1 MNCINCYREISD
13 DAKFCPYCG
22 AKQVEKPE
30 PGQENRQ
37 QDYQGNQQ
45 GNQEDFR
52 QGYQGDFQ
60 QDYQGYQ
67 QDYPKKPVS
76 WVPYLVLSI
85 IFTAGSAVCCCPLS
99 LVFGIVAIVYSVKI
113 NQASAAGDEEGARR
127 AARTAMI
134 WLIVSGVV
142 LVLSIIMSAVFGA
155 VLFEEIY
162 DTAYYEYYY

>member
-37 QDYQGNQQ
+37 QDYQG
-45 GNQEDFR
+45 
-52 QGYQGDFQ
+52 
-60 QDYQGYQ
+60 YQ
-67 QDYPKKPVS
+67 QDSPKKPVS

-85 IFTAGSAVCCCPLS
+85 IFTAGSAVCCCPL
-99 LVFGIVAIVYSVKI
+99 GIVAIVYSVKI

-162 DTAYYEYYY
+162 DTAYYDYYY

>member
-37 QDYQGNQQ
+37 QDYQG
-45 GNQEDFR
+45 
-52 QGYQGDFQ
+52 
-60 QDYQGYQ
+60 YQ
-67 QDYPKKPVS
+67 QESPKKPVS

-113 NQASAAGDEEGARR
+113 NQASAAGDEESARR

-162 DTAYYEYYY
+162 DTAYYDYYY

>member
-1 MNCINCYREISD
+1 MNCINCHREISD

-22 AKQVEKPE
+22 AKQVEKTE

-37 QDYQGNQQ
+37 QDYQG
-45 GNQEDFR
+45 
-52 QGYQGDFQ
+52 
-60 QDYQGYQ
+60 YQ
-67 QDYPKKPVS
+67 QDSPKKPVS

-162 DTAYYEYYY
+162 DTAYYDYYY